1 MTERISVLIVD
12 DHPAVRMGLAAM
24 LSGDDRFEVLAE
36 AGDAKG
42 AVEAAESHSPDVILM
57 DLRIPG
63 GGVEAT
69 IEILHRWPETRVLMI
84 TTFDGDEDIH
94 RAILAGARGYLLKGL
109 TSDELRTAVV
119 RVAQGEEVMPP
130 DLAQRLADRVRR
142 KDLSPRELEVVRLIV
157 AGRSNK
163 EIAADLGIGEES
175 VKSHLKSL
183 FQKLG
188 VADRT
193 QAAIEAIRHGIVHIE
208 RVSTFLYSFRPL
220 IQFFNAL
227 RNV

>member
-1 MTERISVLIVD
+1 MPDRISVLIVD

-24 LSGDDRFEVLAE
+24 LSVDHRFEVVAE
-36 AGDAKG
+36 AGDAEG
-42 AVEAAESHSPDVILM
+42 AVQSTEEHSPAVVLM

-69 IEILHRWPETRVLMI
+69 IEILDRRPETRVLMI

-94 RAILAGARGYLLKGL
+94 RAIHAGAKGYLLKGL
-109 TSDELRTAVV
+109 TGAELRAAIVS
-119 RVAQGEEVMPP
+119 VAEGKEVMPP
-130 DLAQRLADRVRR
+130 DLARRLEERVRR
-142 KDLSPRELEVVRLIV
+142 KDLSPRELEVIRLIV

-163 EIAADLGIGEES
+163 EIASDLEIGEES

-208 RVSTFLYSFRPL
+208 G
-220 IQFFNAL
+220 
-227 RNV
+227 